1 MLTDTQIESMLEG
14 HFDALSTTE
23 TVIDARLIV
32 ATYRRHQRRV
42 RLSFAGV
49 AFATVALVTMLPLAI
64 GGGGSRGQSSFGEAV
79 HLGSYTLRLPSHYRL
94 VDDATSQCWAVA
106 VFQVPASSTTAIND
120 GSPYTNEV
128 IASDIEQQGAC
139 VAMAITIPYSMSVA
153 GVDPFEVSGSQ
164 SVSIGDYA
172 GWIYTTTG
180 GLNGGQ
186 EVELG
191 VEIPSASGQYQDIV
205 VGALGLTENTIEAIV
220 ANALSSSS

>member
-49 AFATVALVTMLPLAI
+49 AFATVALVTILPLAI
-64 GGGGSRGQSSFGEAV
+64 SGGGSRGQSSFGETV

-120 GSPYTNEV
+120 GSPYTNKV

-153 GVDPFEVSGSQ
+153 AADPFEVSGSQ
-164 SVSIGDYA
+164 SVSIGDYT

-180 GLNGGQ
+180 FNGGQ

-191 VEIPSASGQYQDIV
+191 VEIPGASGQYQDIV
-205 VGALGLTENTIEAIV
+205 IGALGLTENTVEAIV
-220 ANALSSSS
+220 ANALPSSS